1 MKGRGRVVRMIWA
14 LLRSTEYDGLVRF
27 GRCRRRGA
35 LAQLVERFVRNEKV
49 RGSTPLGS
57 TLQSGSTTVERVTS
71 PTDSALR
78 SFWERARAVQPS
90 LPAEWSDAWAF
101 GATPEHADELLELVL
116 SGTKT
121 GTASSLWDHEA
132 TGEPVPRAGELSV
145 ILDGAGRPRAVLE
158 TTDVVIVP
166 FDQVGRPSSVRSAG
180 APLLAR
186 MGSHEAVFAHQPCD
200 ALPGGAVPE
209 STELSMDA
217 RRAVGSPG
225 AAVNLADHG
234 PPTRGRARERPHPGA
249 DLRPHPPPLRGR

>member
-27 GRCRRRGA
+27 GRCLRRGA

-57 TLQSGSTTVERVTS
+57 TLQSSSTTVERVTS

-78 SFWERARAVQPS
+78 SFWERARVVAPS

-166 FDQVGRPSSVRSAG
+166 FDQVGEDHARSEGEGDRTLRAWREIHERYWRDHSENPRG
-180 APLLAR
+180 FEPTMPVVCERFRLLHA
-186 MGSHEAVFAHQPCD
+186 EPA
-200 ALPGGAVPE
+200 
-209 STELSMDA
+209 
-217 RRAVGSPG
+217 
-225 AAVNLADHG
+225 
-234 PPTRGRARERPHPGA
+234 GRAS
-249 DLRPHPPPLRGR
+249 